1 MSSIELILTEAEFI
15 TQQCPKPSSTVLE
28 QAIAGS
34 LTGIVTYIKL
44 ANGEYQTLSR
54 YEEDE
59 WVFPANKGT
68 KAAKAS
74 QLKLSFATISDAQ
87 MKRMAKWVVW
97 NKMKAGLALSSMLK
111 DLNCL
116 QNYFKW
122 VLSTDTTVAHGLTAF
137 TSSAYVKHVNALT
150 SKIKGEVK
158 PLASVTKA
166 HKFLTLEYLY
176 RYCKAFDF
184 VKEHPWSESSA
195 YEQAGMVGEGLKE
208 ARTKAKTL
216 IIPDDVLIP
225 LCQFTKSYL
234 DKADEILAVREK
246 LELFVPTAKD
256 ASSQATQKRK
266 YLQTISTEYPKLDD
280 LSDDLFVLRDSCIFW
295 LLLTT
300 GMRIHE
306 VLGIKRSAYRTE
318 TKDDITF
325 YYIETVS
332 EKTHTGLAEWIAPEI
347 ATTAIDILGRLSAP
361 LQAQL
366 ERDLKKAQVSNN
378 HTEAHRLEEIS
389 GHICL
394 TTTTTTGNKINL
406 LSGATITARRL
417 PNLCKQIK
425 SDWNLSAHQFRR
437 TFANYAVHS
446 ELGDLRALKD
456 HFKHWS
462 ITMTALYAFNDD
474 LDAELFEE
482 LLREKYLI
490 EEEIKQDW
498 FELDTPIT
506 GGDMAQKIIQIRDDG
521 ELIKAFGSHAAMVKA
536 FTTSIPIRSVGIG
549 WCTNDDECKC
559 GKPDSCE
566 SGIVDKRHAPYW
578 TGMLVQQIKLLRLGV
593 SDIGEAGIAN
603 VRKGM
608 ERCEKVLTALGF
620 DVEAMKQE
628 INNKIAQGEDID
640 GIEVVNV

>member
-1 MSSIELILTEAEFI
+1 MSSIELILTEAEFS
-15 TQQCPKPSSTVLE
+15 TQQCPKPNDSVLE
-28 QAIAGS
+28 QAIDGS
-34 LTGIVTYIKL
+34 LTGIVSYIKV
-44 ANGEYQTLSR
+44 AKNQYQTLSR
-54 YEEDE
+54 YEEDV
-59 WVFPANKGT
+59 WVFPASKGT
-68 KAAKAS
+68 KATRANH
-74 QLKLSFATISDAQ
+74 LKLNFATISDTQ
-87 MKRMAKWVVW
+87 MKCMAKWVIW
-97 NKMKAGLALSSMLK
+97 SKMKDDLAIDSLRKALSRLK
-111 DLNCL
+111 
-116 QNYFKW
+116 NYFQW
-122 VLSTDTTVAHGLTAF
+122 INSFDTTATHGLTAF
-137 TSSAYVKHVNALT
+137 TSNAYVKHVNT
-150 SKIKGEVK
+150 ITTKWNGEIK
-158 PLASVTKA
+158 PLSLIVKV
-166 HKFLTLEYLY
+166 HKFLTLEDLY
-176 RYCKAFDF
+176 RHCKAFDF
-184 VKEHPWSESSA
+184 VKEHPWSDSSA
-195 YEQAGMVGEGLKE
+195 NEQAGLVGKASKE
-208 ARTKAKTL
+208 TKAKTP
-216 IIPDDVLIP
+216 IIPSEVLIP

-234 DKADEILAVREK
+234 DRADEILAS
-246 LELFVPTAKD
+246 PG
-256 ASSQATQKRK
+256 QKES
-266 YLQTISTEYPKLDD
+266 LL
-280 LSDDLFVLRDSCIFW
+280 LRDSCIFW

-306 VLGIKRSAYRTE
+306 VLGIKRDAYRSE
-318 TKDDITF
+318 TKDDTTF

-347 ATTAIDILGRLSAP
+347 ATQAIDILGRLSAP
-361 LQAQL
+361 LQNQL
-366 ERDLKKAQVSNN
+366 ERELLTAKAN
-378 HTEAHRLEEIS
+378 HDHAEVHRLEEIS
-389 GHICL
+389 NHICL
-394 TTTTTTGNKINL
+394 SKNLKKGNAINL
-406 LSGATITARRL
+406 LSGTTITEHRL
-417 PNLCKQIK
+417 PNLSKQIG

-437 TFANYAVHS
+437 TFANYVVHS

-474 LDAELFEE
+474 LDAELFNE

-498 FELDTPIT
+498 FELDAPIT
-506 GGDMAQKIIQIRDDG
+506 GGDMAQKIMQIREDG

-536 FTTSIPIRSVGIG
+536 FTASIPIRSVGIG

-620 DVEAMKQE
+620 DVEAMEQE
-628 INNKIAQGEDID
+628 INQKIAQGEDIE